1 MSDPS
6 ADLRAGTPAYDTSN
20 VRHVQTREKRARRA
34 RQRYDADFRWL
45 MADARGRRLVWHWLT
60 AARLYESSMGPSPEA
75 TAFNEG
81 RRNAG
86 LVLLA
91 DVNRICPA
99 DYATMMVEAQPQ
111 AQPQSSDSNGDEDV
125 KSDAEQPDAE

>member
-1 MSDPS
+1 MIDTPS
-6 ADLRAGTPAYDTSN
+6 YDTTN
-20 VRHVQTREKRARRA
+20 IRHVQTREKRARRV

-45 MADARGRRLVWHWLT
+45 MTDPRGRRLVWHWLG
-60 AARLYESSMGPSPEA
+60 AARIYESSMGPSPEA

-99 DYATMMVEAQPQ
+99 DYATMMVEAQV
-111 AQPQSSDSNGDEDV
+111 ASDPATTKPESNGDEDDR
-125 KSDAEQPDAE
+125 SDTDS

>member
-1 MSDPS
+1 MENTNDT
-6 ADLRAGTPAYDTSN
+6 TPAYDAGEQ
-20 VRHVQTREKRARRA
+20 RHVARRA
-34 RQRYDADFRWL
+34 KTAKATRLQDNDDFRWL
-45 MADARGRRLVWHWLT
+45 MGDARGRRLVWHWLA
-60 AARLYESSMGPSPEA
+60 AARIYESSMGPSPEA

-111 AQPQSSDSNGDEDV
+111 SSDSNGEEDV

>member
-1 MSDPS
+1 MSD
-6 ADLRAGTPAYDTSN
+6 TPVYDTSN

-60 AARLYESSMGPSPEA
+60 AARIYESSMGPSPEA

-91 DVNRICPA
+91 DVTRICPA
-99 DYATMMVEAQPQ
+99 DYATMMVEAQV
-111 AQPQSSDSNGDEDV
+111 ASSLATTKEENNGDEDGR
-125 KSDAEQPDAE
+125 SDAE

>member
-1 MSDPS
+1 MSE
-6 ADLRAGTPAYDTSN
+6 AAAYDASN
-20 VRHVQTREKRARRA
+20 VSHVRTREKRARRA
-34 RQRYDADFRWL
+34 RQRYDTDFRWL
-45 MADARGRRLVWHWLT
+45 MGDARGRRLVWHWLA
-60 AARLYESSMGPSPEA
+60 AARIYESSMGPSPEA

-111 AQPQSSDSNGDEDV
+111 SSDSNGDEDV
-125 KSDAEQPDAE
+125 KSDAEQPGAE